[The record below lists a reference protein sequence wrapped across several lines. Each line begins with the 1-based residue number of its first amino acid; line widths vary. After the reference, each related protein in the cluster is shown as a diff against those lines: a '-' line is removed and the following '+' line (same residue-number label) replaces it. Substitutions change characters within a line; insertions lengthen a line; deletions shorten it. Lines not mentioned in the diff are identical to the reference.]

1 MNWVRKKSE
10 PSSST
15 ATAAS
20 IFGRVIPVT
29 WINKFKKRGG
39 NLETS
44 SVKEQQRGKLDFP
57 TPNSSC
63 WREGRF
69 YSMDEDDAYW
79 RLSFNGEKIE
89 GRKSTGGLMNPLWYD
104 ADDESR
110 VPVSSFKSLRFR
122 DKEVPKS
129 EERWNFNDMVLDI
142 KKMKDKELKE
152 GNGMINDRWLRESS
166 HGSSMVKEEELG
178 KRLDEEQDI
187 FEIEQSVVQMEEQCS
202 EPVASNPR
210 KQRNVSFP
218 NWSLS
223 SIEEDCASERV
234 SILEWQNFED
244 VKIEKIRLK
253 NESQKESAYKSRES
267 HSRKAKQNSKVKA
280 YSPRTECKIKALED
294 MKKSRKMMKKKV
306 PRRKQVVEGGTM
318 FDGFAVLKSSFDP
331 QQDFRDSMIE
341 MIMEK
346 EIQRTED
353 LEELLACYLT
363 FNCDEYHDLII
374 KVFRQV
380 WFELNRGSVRR
391 P

>member
-15 ATAAS
+15 TTSS
-20 IFGRVIPVT
+20 IIGRVFPVT

-39 NLETS
+39 NLETC
-44 SVKEQQRGKLDFP
+44 SVKEKQRGKVDFP
-57 TPNSSC
+57 TPNSSLPPC

-79 RLSFNGEKIE
+79 RLSFTGEKIE
-89 GRKSTGGLMNPLWYD
+89 VGRRSTGGLMNPLWYD
-104 ADDESR
+104 SDDESQLLA
-110 VPVSSFKSLRFR
+110 SSFKSLRCGH
-122 DKEVPKS
+122 KEVPRR

-142 KKMKDKELKE
+142 KKMKEKQHE
-152 GNGMINDRWLRESS
+152 GNGIVGDLRLTEASNG
-166 HGSSMVKEEELG
+166 GSRVKEGELG
-178 KRLDEEQDI
+178 KMLDEEQKDI
-187 FEIEQSVVQMEEQCS
+187 FGTEQSMFQMEEQYS
-202 EPVASNPR
+202 EPAVSNPR

-218 NWSLS
+218 DWSLS

-234 SILEWQNFED
+234 SVSEWPNLEDF
-244 VKIEKIRLK
+244 KIDEIKLK
-253 NESQKESAYKSRES
+253 NERRKKTAYQSSES
-267 HSRKAKQNSKVKA
+267 HSSKTKQSNKVKA

-294 MKKSRKMMKKKV
+294 MRKSRKMLKKKV
-306 PRRKQVVEGGTM
+306 KKQVVEGGTM
-318 FDGFAVLKSSFDP
+318 FDGFAVLKSSFNP
-331 QQDFRDSMIE
+331 QQDFRNSMIE

-346 EIQRTED
+346 EIRRTEE

-380 WFELNRGSVRR
+380 WFELNRGVC
-391 P
+391 